1 MDYTHNSTKYD
12 SELRVIDKVKKRYRH
27 IAKLLR
33 KSILLSL
40 MISQGIFCVFY
51 PLFSNL
57 FSYLHPIVL
66 VVVWVC
72 LTLLVFFLVFWIRK
86 DMISIPYSFFR
97 GFLAFYTLSLLI
109 LLFFRPNDPSS
120 KNWNLE
126 PFSTILFYLS
136 GKVPPLVAFYNLAA
150 NIGLFIPYGIFLMIR
165 KEKADL
171 PAKQLFYGPLL
182 VISLIELTQFLTHRG
197 SLDIDDLLLNLVG
210 VYLGYILFPIF
221 KRVVHVL

>member
-1 MDYTHNSTKYD
+1 M
-12 SELRVIDKVKKRYRH
+12 R
-27 IAKLLR
+27 LLR
-33 KSILLSL
+33 KSTLLSVI
-40 MISQGIFCVFY
+40 ISQGIFCMFY

-57 FSYLHPIVL
+57 FSYLHPVVL
-66 VVVWVC
+66 GVVWVC
-72 LTLLVFFLVFWIRK
+72 LTFLVFFLVFWLRK
-86 DMISIPYSFFR
+86 EIISITSSLFI
-97 GFLAFYTLSLLI
+97 GFLTLYTFSLLI

-120 KNWNLE
+120 TNWNLE
-126 PFSTILFYLS
+126 PFSTIMFYLS

-150 NIGLFIPYGIFLMIR
+150 NIGLFIPYGILLMIQ
-165 KEKADL
+165 KEKAAL

-210 VYLGYILFPIF
+210 VYLGYLLFPIF